1 MDLSIRVAFS
11 AIDRLSR
18 PVNAA
23 SNAAG
28 RLSESLKQTQ
38 SAVKDVERQSV
49 AFNRLRDSVQKTSR
63 QIDDTSR
70 TLEGL
75 NQAQRSGATLTDK
88 QQRQMTQLAAKLDRL
103 KAKRDAEVNGLRL
116 ASEALRRHGVSLAG
130 GSQTTE
136 SARRRVEQFNETLER
151 ERRQLAAVTQAR
163 MRYDRA
169 QQVAGKMRG
178 AGLGAVAGS
187 AAGLYMGSRLLAPQ
201 MQAQEHAAKIAA
213 QNDEGAAAGGRY
225 AGIIQ
230 NLNSTGISTDL
241 NRIAESV
248 SAVRSTLGVLGE
260 VGDDELTRISRK
272 AMDMQSV
279 LGGDMTETI
288 QMAAIMMK
296 NGLARSSD
304 EAMDLIT
311 SGMQRVSTQMRGEL
325 PEILHEYST
334 HFRSMGF
341 TGAEAMSLLVNM
353 SKQGKFA
360 LDKTGDAIKEFS
372 IRGSDMS
379 KNSVSAYTD
388 IGLNAAAMSSAIA
401 KGGDSARAAMQ
412 KTAQGLLKIQDPA
425 ARANAA
431 ISLFGTPIEDLSVD
445 QIPAFLSALANVS
458 NQMGDTRGT
467 ADRLGDTLR
476 DNLPGDVGKLGGAM
490 DGLRTSALASVSDM
504 LRGLIQWMTLAANSM
519 SAWVKEHPQLTQA
532 LLVTLGA
539 LTALVGV
546 IGIASLTASFI
557 LGPFAKLKL
566 AIGMMGVSSITAST
580 GISSLSLTLNGL
592 RVILASLMGIPGLI
606 AVAFIAAG
614 LLIWKYWEPI
624 KAFFSGFFTGVWQ
637 ALTPL
642 RAALAP
648 LAPIFT
654 ALSNGVKS
662 VWQWFKNL
670 LSPIQSSKETL
681 DKCASAGQTF
691 GNVLGGAL
699 QLVTAPARL
708 LLNTLDWIL
717 EKLGVLP
724 GEAERARKNIEEAQ
738 ANAVLASKVTLLQGD
753 LAGAVRNKSAARIE
767 LVGPPAPPAGGVLTG
782 SNSDITKNL
791 TKIADNTKTTADNTK
806 KVGAGDIVFKNLPQ
820 ALALRGAY
828 QETRVIPQPVPRIS
842 AASGGILSVPVATSG
857 AGALPVSAPS
867 GAAPVFQIIFQ
878 DTGKYTLQELE
889 RMARSAVKEAMASTR
904 KSNRGSYRDRE

>member
-38 SAVKDVERQSV
+38 SAVKDVERQAV

-63 QIDDTSR
+63 QIDGTSQ
-70 TLEGL
+70 TLEAL
-75 NQAQRSGATLTDK
+75 NQAQRSGVTLTDK

-136 SARRRVEQFNETLER
+136 SARRRVEQFNESLER

-169 QQVAGKMRG
+169 QQLAGKMRG
-178 AGLGAVAGS
+178 GGLAAVAGS
-187 AAGLYMGSRLLAPQ
+187 AAGMYVGARLLAPQ
-201 MQAQEHAAKIAA
+201 MQTQEHAAKIAA
-213 QNDEGAAAGGRY
+213 QNDEGSAANGRY

-230 NLNSTGISTDL
+230 NLNSAGISTDL

-248 SAVRSTLGVLGE
+248 SAVRSTLGSLGE

-379 KNSVSAYTD
+379 KNSVNAYTE

-401 KGGDSARAAMQ
+401 RGGDSARAAMQ
-412 KTAQGLLKIQDPA
+412 KTAQGLLKIKDPA

-445 QIPAFLSALANVS
+445 QIPAFLSALGNVS
-458 NQMGDTRGT
+458 NQMGDTRGS
-467 ADRLGDTLR
+467 ADRLGVTLR
-476 DNLPGDVGKLGGAM
+476 DNLAGDVGKLGGAM
-490 DGLRTSALASVSDM
+490 DGLRTAALASVSDM
-504 LRGLIQWMTLAANSM
+504 LRRLVQGIASGVNSM
-519 SAWVKEHPQLTQA
+519 REWINEHPQLTQA
-532 LLVTLGA
+532 LLVTLAA

-546 IGIASLTASFI
+546 IGIASLAAAFI

-566 AIGMMGVSSITAST
+566 GLSMMGLSSVTAST

-592 RVILASLMGIPGLI
+592 RAILAGLLGVPGLI
-606 AVAFIAAG
+606 AAAFIAAG

-624 KAFFSGFFTGVWQ
+624 KAFFGGFFSGIWQ

-648 LAPIFT
+648 FAPIFT
-654 ALSNGVKS
+654 ALADGVRS
-662 VWQWFKNL
+662 VWEWFKNL
-670 LSPIQSSKETL
+670 LSPVQASQETL
-681 DKCASAGQTF
+681 DKCAVAGRVF
-691 GNVLGGAL
+691 GTVLAGAI
-699 QLVTAPARL
+699 QLVMTPVRL
-708 LLNTLDWIL
+708 LLDALGWIL

-724 GEAERARKNIEEAQ
+724 DEAERARRKIEEAQ
-738 ANAVLASKVTLLQGD
+738 ATALLEGKVSL
-753 LAGAVRNKSAARIE
+753 LAGDIAAATRGKPKPPAE
-767 LVGPPAPPAGGVLTG
+767 FVGPPAPPAGGILTG
-782 SNSDITKNL
+782 SNTAVTKNL
-791 TKIADNTKTTADNTK
+791 TKIADNTKATADNTK
-806 KVGAGDIVFKNLPQ
+806 KVGPGDIVFKNLPQ

-842 AASGGILSVPVATSG
+842 AAAGAVLSVPAAKERAAAV
-857 AGALPVSAPS
+857 PVSVS
-867 GAAPVFQIIFQ
+867 TGGTPVFQIIFQ
-878 DTGKYTLQELE
+878 DTGKYTQQELE
-889 RMARSAVKEAMASTR
+889 KLARNAVKEALASTR
-904 KSNRGSYRDRE
+904 RSNRGSFRDRE